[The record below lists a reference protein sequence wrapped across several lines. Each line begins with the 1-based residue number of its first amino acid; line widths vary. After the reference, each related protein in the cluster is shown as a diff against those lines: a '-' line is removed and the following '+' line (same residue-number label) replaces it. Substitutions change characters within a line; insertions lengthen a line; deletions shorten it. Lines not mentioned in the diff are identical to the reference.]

1 MTALAYDRASEQRTL
16 PRAVGI
22 FAATAAVIR
31 KDLLL
36 EWRGRVRTNATIF
49 FALLALLLFSFA
61 VGPDTNIMSK
71 AAPGVLW
78 IGLLFASVL
87 SLAESMRSEVE
98 NDTLEGLK
106 LLPLDP
112 RGLFLGKAL
121 VNLAF
126 LFGLG
131 LVMVPVTIALFDAP
145 LVGSFA
151 RLAGTLL
158 LGAAAISAP
167 GTLYSAIAAQAR
179 ARDVLLPLLLFPILI
194 PGLIAAVKATALIM
208 RGDAMNELDSWT
220 GLLASVAVIYWLLS
234 IVLFGRVIE
243 E

>member
-1 MTALAYDRASEQRTL
+1 MTSLAYDRNAAARVA
-16 PRAVGI
+16 PRAVGL

-49 FALLALLLFSFA
+49 FALLSLLLFSFA
-61 VGPDTNIMSK
+61 VGPDTVVMNK

-87 SLAESMRSEVE
+87 SLAESMRSEME

-106 LLPLDP
+106 LMPLDG
-112 RGLFLGKAL
+112 RALFLGKAL
-121 VNLAF
+121 MNLGF
-126 LFGLG
+126 LFLLG
-131 LVMVPVTIALFDAP
+131 LIMVPVTIALYDAP
-145 LVGSFA
+145 LAGSFA
-151 RLAGTLL
+151 RLAGTIF

-194 PGLIAAVKATALIM
+194 PGLIAAAKATALIM

-220 GLLASVAVIYWLLS
+220 VLLAAVAGIYWLLS
-234 IVLFGRVIE
+234 VVLFGRVIE